1 MQCNN
6 SPMIRH
12 HSFFKSVLL
21 FAALSLPAAA
31 FSSAADDKA
40 FDSLHFNWKALRLA
54 DAIKEVR
61 GDGARVIAVFT
72 EPECGYCRK
81 YEKTLAQVVNVTIY
95 RFLMPLDPNRSRA
108 SETVWCAGDTDEQ
121 RLEALTVAMQN
132 ANLFPSMVIQMIGVG
147 EATGDQKKLDAAV
160 SELMAISGQ
169 KPVKTVAKKAIAG
182 FKIRQGMPIGAMG
195 TFAAAA
201 AFQDAPAGTPAP
213 EGNTQISRDERP

>member
-81 YEKTLAQVVNVTIY
+81 YEKTLAQVDNVTIY

-108 SETVWCAGDTDEQ
+108 SVTVWCAGDTDEQ

-132 ANLFPSMVIQMIGVG
+132 ANLFPSMVIQMVSIGEETGALDGMLGKVADFYEAEVDDAVEALSSLMEPMIMVVLGTLIGVLPVG
-147 EATGDQKKLDAAV
+147 RAPMVTF
-160 SELMAISGQ
+160 SG
-169 KPVKTVAKKAIAG
+169 G
-182 FKIRQGMPIGAMG
+182 LF
-195 TFAAAA
+195 
-201 AFQDAPAGTPAP
+201 
-213 EGNTQISRDERP
+213 

>member
-81 YEKTLAQVVNVTIY
+81 YEKTLAQVDNVTIY
-95 RFLMPLDPNRSRA
+95 RFLMPLDLNRSRA
-108 SETVWCAGDTDEQ
+108 SVTVWCAGDTDEQ

-132 ANLFPSMVIQMIGVG
+132 RGR
-147 EATGDQKKLDAAV
+147 
-160 SELMAISGQ
+160 
-169 KPVKTVAKKAIAG
+169 IAG
-182 FKIRQGMPIGAMG
+182 PDRCANPITANVRFAKQQNIYLTPTTIGADG
-195 TFAAAA
+195 RIVQGYLPLVNLEQWLSGKGAFA
-201 AFQDAPAGTPAP
+201 P
-213 EGNTQISRDERP
+213 